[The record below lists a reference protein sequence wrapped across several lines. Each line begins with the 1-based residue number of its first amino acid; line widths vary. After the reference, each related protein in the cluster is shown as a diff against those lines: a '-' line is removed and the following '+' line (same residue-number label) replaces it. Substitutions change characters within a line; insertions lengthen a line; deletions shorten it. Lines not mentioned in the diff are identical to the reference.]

1 MHCKLPFILIR
12 LWWPFLVQIV
22 KKNKYQTRKKLFR
35 IFFQGVA
42 RMVLKRCK
50 ITTITFNF
58 IYHRDLWC
66 EWISSSFRFSN
77 APRSCEIISFEYPT
91 PVFAIHYTL
100 EIFFLSLRC
109 TEFVITSWMR
119 YLCAFFS
126 NNFFN
131 TNWIGSKTGIN
142 VEIRCDMSYS
152 SFFQHYL
159 VWFVSFRICC
169 ISITVLVFRFFTIPD
184 ICYKYLQL
192 KICHSHKNA

>member
-1 MHCKLPFILIR
+1 MLSRRLNFCCIYYIYAMHCKLPFILIR
-12 LWWPFLVQIV
+12 LWWPFLVRIV

-58 IYHRDLWC
+58 IYHRNLWC

-100 EIFFLSLRC
+100 EIFFYHFVVQSLWLHREC
-109 TEFVITSWMR
+109 DIFVR
-119 YLCAFFS
+119 
-126 NNFFN
+126 
-131 TNWIGSKTGIN
+131 
-142 VEIRCDMSYS
+142 
-152 SFFQHYL
+152 FFQIIFL
-159 VWFVSFRICC
+159 TQIELEVK
-169 ISITVLVFRFFTIPD
+169 L
-184 ICYKYLQL
+184 
-192 KICHSHKNA
+192 A